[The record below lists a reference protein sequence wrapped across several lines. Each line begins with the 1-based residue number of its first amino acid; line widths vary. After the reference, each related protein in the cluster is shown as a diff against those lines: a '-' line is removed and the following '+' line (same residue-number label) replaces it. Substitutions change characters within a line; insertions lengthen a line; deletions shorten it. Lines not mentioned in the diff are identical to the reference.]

1 MPEIRRP
8 TVNDFPK
15 PWEERPVSPQRW
27 RKHRTQLMEW
37 SAPGQRPVEWWCYE
51 KGFDPA
57 PSASEEP
64 ALLYE
69 LGELSVREFEQLLVW
84 WTDDFEK
91 AQRLEPEMQQAYYR
105 WAGIPKAVI
114 RRLTAEA
121 RKKMKSESE
130 SESSPAV

>member
-1 MPEIRRP
+1 MPRIRGAYNRREVRARRP
-8 TVNDFPK
+8 QCQY
-15 PWEERPVSPQRW
+15 W
-27 RKHRTQLMEW
+27 
-37 SAPGQRPVEWWCYE
+37 
-51 KGFDPA
+51 KGFDEP
-57 PSASEEP
+57 PSSDEEA

-69 LGELSVREFEQLLVW
+69 LDELSAREFEQLLVW

-121 RKKMKSESE
+121 RKKTKSKSE

>member
-1 MPEIRRP
+1 MPELRRP
-8 TVNDFPK
+8 TVDDLPK
-15 PWEERPVSPQRW
+15 PWEDRPVSLQRW
-27 RKHRTQLMEW
+27 RKHRTQLL

-51 KGFDPA
+51 KGFDE
-57 PSASEEP
+57 PSSPGEEA

-84 WTDDFEK
+84 WTDDFEQ
-91 AQRLEPEMQQAYYR
+91 AQKLEPQQREERYR
-105 WAGIPKAVI
+105 WAGIPKAVV
-114 RRLTAEA
+114 RRLTAKA